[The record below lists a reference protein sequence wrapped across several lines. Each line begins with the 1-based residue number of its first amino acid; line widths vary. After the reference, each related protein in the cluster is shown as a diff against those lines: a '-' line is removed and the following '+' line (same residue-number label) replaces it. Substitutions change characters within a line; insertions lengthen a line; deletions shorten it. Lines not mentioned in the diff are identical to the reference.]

1 MSASLALD
9 GIENN
14 YDVYKG
20 RDCMKKF
27 CECLKKQA
35 RKIINFKKK
44 KIKLLANEQQ
54 QSYEK
59 TKICQICKKK
69 LTDK

>member
-44 KIKLLANEQQ
+44 KIKLLANEQ
-54 QSYEK
+54 
-59 TKICQICKKK
+59 
-69 LTDK
+69 